1 MAQSGDVRGVTAQHK
16 TISLTRA
23 ASVAPSSATELNNAR
38 TRLVGTRQGALAE
51 AVIWT
56 VRVARA
62 VGDVLARGWA
72 SATSVVTWLGWAVA
86 ANVVLAFVLGY
97 SLGWQELVAGAWAG
111 FLVIVAAAL
120 FLIGRTTHE
129 ATLSLP
135 VNRIVAGETAV
146 GQLDVANPS
155 RRLLPGARLEVPVGA
170 GLADFQ
176 VPALPARGS
185 YEDVFTVPALH
196 RGVIPVGPVRVVRAD
211 PLGLVRREREWD
223 ERIDLYVHP
232 RTISVPSLS
241 TGFVRDLEGNPTRDL
256 TANDVAFHAL
266 REYMPGD
273 ERRSIHWKS
282 TAKTG
287 QFMVRQFEETR
298 RSHLM
303 VALSLAAADYAGD
316 DDFEMAVSVAGSLGV
331 RAIRDARTVS
341 VVASESTPEFAK
353 RKVFAMKTLAA
364 LSPTRLLDDLSRVD
378 LSPTALGL
386 SDLARVAADSIA
398 GISLAFLV
406 CGSTVK
412 PATLRAASRHFP
424 AGVEVIAVVCDPE
437 IVPSFRTAGEL
448 SVLTIGFLEDLQ
460 QAMSR
465 AAA

>member
-1 MAQSGDVRGVTAQHK
+1 MAKPGDVRGVTTQQK
-16 TISLTRA
+16 TIPLTRA
-23 ASVAPSSATELNNAR
+23 ASTTVQGSTELNNAR
-38 TRLVGTRQGALAE
+38 TRLVGSRQGALAE

-56 VRVARA
+56 VRVWRSVRA
-62 VGDVLARGWA
+62 VLAGWWA
-72 SATSVVTWLGWAVA
+72 SATSVVTWLGWSVALAVA
-86 ANVVLAFVLGY
+86 VAFVLGY
-97 SLGWQELVAGAWAG
+97 VLGWQELVAGAWAG
-111 FLVIVAAAL
+111 VIVVVAAAL

-129 ATLSLP
+129 ATLTLP
-135 VNRIVAGETAV
+135 VNRIVAGESAV
-146 GQLDVANPS
+146 GQLDVTNPS
-155 RRLLPGARLEVPVGA
+155 RRLLPGARLEVPVGG

-176 VPALPARGS
+176 VPALPAGGS
-185 YEDVFTVPALH
+185 YEDVFTVPAVH

-256 TANDVAFHAL
+256 TANDVSFHAL

-303 VALSLAAADYAGD
+303 VALSLAEADYSGD

-353 RKVFAMKTLAA
+353 RKVFAMRSLAA
-364 LSPTRLLDDLSRVD
+364 ISPTRLLDDLSRVD
-378 LSPTALGL
+378 RSATALGL

-406 CGSTVK
+406 CGSAVS
-412 PATLRAASRHFP
+412 PATLRSASRHFP

-460 QAMSR
+460 QAMAR

>member
-1 MAQSGDVRGVTAQHK
+1 MAQPGDVRGVTGQQK
-16 TISLTRA
+16 TIHLTRA
-23 ASVAPSSATELNNAR
+23 VASTAPGSTELNNAR

-56 VRVARA
+56 VRVSRS
-62 VGDVLARGWA
+62 VRDVLDRWWA
-72 SATSVVTWLGWAVA
+72 AATSVVTWLGWAVA
-86 ANVVLAFVLGY
+86 LAVITAFVAGY
-97 SLGWQELVAGAWAG
+97 VLGWQELVAGAWAG
-111 FLVIVAAAL
+111 TIVVVAAAL

-135 VNRIVAGETAV
+135 VNRIVAGESAV

-155 RRLLPGARLEVPVGA
+155 RRLLPGARLEVPVGD

-176 VPALPARGS
+176 VPALPAGGS

-223 ERIDLYVHP
+223 ERIDLFVHP
-232 RTISVPSLS
+232 RTIPVPSLS

-256 TANDVAFHAL
+256 TANDVSFHAL

-303 VALSLAAADYAGD
+303 VALSLSAADYAGD

-353 RKVFAMKTLAA
+353 RKIFAMKTLASI
-364 LSPTRLLDDLSRVD
+364 SPTRLLDDLSSVD
-378 LSPTALGL
+378 LSSTALGL

-406 CGSTVK
+406 CGSAVT
-412 PATLRAASRHFP
+412 PATLRQASRHFP